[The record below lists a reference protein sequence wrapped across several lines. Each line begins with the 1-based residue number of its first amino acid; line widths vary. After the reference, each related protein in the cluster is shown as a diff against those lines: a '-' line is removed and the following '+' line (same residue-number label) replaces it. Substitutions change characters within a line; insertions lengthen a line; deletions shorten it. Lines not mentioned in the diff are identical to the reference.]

1 MVFEVHRVDA
11 RQADDGSWAW
21 DSSQI
26 IGVFRTSSYDVRRAI
41 KRALADMGVTFGR
54 THTRITCD
62 GDRYVVRVMTTGE
75 PLYIAVRV
83 ATAPPAMKS
92 SPGRSKR

>member
-1 MVFEVHRVDA
+1 MVFEIHRVDA
-11 RQADDGSWAW
+11 HQTDDGGWAG

-41 KRALADMGVTFGR
+41 KRALADIGIRFGI

-62 GDRYVVRVMTTGE
+62 GDRYEVRVITTGE
-75 PLYIAVRV
+75 PLYVAVRV

-92 SPGRSKR
+92 SPGRSTR